1 MNHLRS
7 IGDAVARKIAN
18 SESIEIQNNISL
30 FYCVLNVNE
39 IAEHL
44 AYYVRFIDYYSLK
57 RVSKYLTTNA
67 LTKFYKLDSLVDL
80 RIKDKS
86 LFDIIDESKAVMSG
100 SFILRILL
108 ATPYRIPLWIDQ
120 VNTTRYGD
128 SWNNSDI
135 DVYSHELDIHDCP
148 TCDSQAAYSIS
159 SISPFLCNGNS
170 LAAHEIDGR
179 PADNNYVHNYDDTF
193 EDFIDCNTCVV
204 NKVKFNDI
212 IIAKERDLA
221 DFIKKEFDFDF
232 CKNYYSN
239 GKLYISHPESVL
251 KMKCTFP
258 LKYFEVTYITPTEK
272 TANMHTRQDK
282 TLCLRFLKYI
292 NRGFNIHL
300 QMTKSDKRKLYQ
312 YYNGRYEKNVH
323 LILKAIKDAT
333 VTD

>member
-7 IGDAVARKIAN
+7 IGNEIASKIAN
-18 SESIEIQNNISL
+18 SDSIDVQNNISL
-30 FYCVLNVNE
+30 FYCILNVNE
-39 IAEHL
+39 IVEQL

-57 RVSKYLTTNA
+57 RVSKYLTMSLLA
-67 LTKFYKLDSLVDL
+67 KFYKLDSLVDL

-86 LFDIIDESKAVMSG
+86 LFEIVDESKSIISG

-108 ATPYRIPLWIDQ
+108 ATPYQMPLWIDHA
-120 VNTTRYGD
+120 TATRLGN

-159 SISPFLCNGNS
+159 SISPFLCNGCS
-170 LAAHEIDGR
+170 LAAQDIDGR
-179 PADNNYVHNYDDTF
+179 PTENNYVHNYDDTF
-193 EDFIDCNTCVV
+193 EDFIDCNICVI
-204 NKVKFNDI
+204 NKIKFNDV
-212 IIAKERDLA
+212 IIAKERELV

-239 GKLYISHPESVL
+239 GKLYIIHPESVL
-251 KMKCTFP
+251 KKQCIFR
-258 LKYFEVTYITPTEK
+258 LKYFEITYITPTERVE
-272 TANMHTRQDK
+272 NMHIRQDK

-312 YYNGRYEKNVH
+312 YYNGRYAKNVH